1 MSIYKK
7 IVKFNLLSTLI
18 VLILVLGA
26 LFVVYFKLLPSKIF
40 FEDKKFK
47 SIHMDKFVENK
58 DLDIIFIGSSR
69 TQNQLSS
76 NLFEKNGFSV
86 YNYGVPGMKI
96 SDFPFAVYKA
106 VEKKPKYIFL
116 NIELNDFY
124 EEVNTMFPTYIDRE
138 FFNSDFKY
146 ISSNDY
152 LNENFRIKDIFRQI
166 KTYYKNHEINKFLNS
181 YQKSYIAGID
191 CNAIYWR
198 GNILDRSVLFCD
210 NGDGIIFNKQKLKTE
225 KKDIDLKIKKINDE
239 KINILNRLIFTI
251 KSNGIIPIVLLEPIS
266 YNTFYKYN
274 KEYFNRVIDSKII
287 YLLDFQ
293 VNNANLWADINHF
306 NVIGRKIYSE
316 KILNEFKEIQKVK

>member
-7 IVKFNLLSTLI
+7 IVKFNLLWTLI
-18 VLILVLGA
+18 VLILVLGS
-26 LFVVYFKLLPSKIF
+26 LFVVYYKLLPSKIF

-76 NLFEKNGFSV
+76 NLFEKNGISV

-106 VEKKPKYIFL
+106 VEKKPRYIFL

-124 EEVNTMFPTYIDRE
+124 EKVNTMFQTYIDRK

-152 LNENFRIKDIFRQI
+152 INENFRIKDIFRQI
-166 KTYYKNHEINKFLNS
+166 ETYYKNHEINKFLNS
-181 YQKSYIAGID
+181 YQKSYISGID

-239 KINILNRLIFTI
+239 KIDILNRLIFTI